1 MRKLVTLL
9 ATTTAIFGASTLY
22 LAYQLYGRNASAG
35 NEAVTTPA
43 ATVDSRDRASETA
56 TPGELPAGGG
66 ARPAVTNTPTPAAP
80 GVVASAAPARPSAEP
95 VGSRRETI
103 APFARQFL
111 ARVSDPAQ
119 RAILVEESR
128 SSLRRQYEG
137 LQKRLNLDAATF
149 DQLLTELA
157 EQNLQPQEAY
167 FRCVVDPKCDLDA
180 YQRRPNSAEDRNA
193 QLLALLG
200 PEKLEQFTDYRDSLG
215 ERESVVQLRGRLN
228 ESTRLRDDQAEQL
241 VAALSDER
249 SRYVD
254 ELSQR
259 GASVSGWGTG
269 QLGML
274 MYPTDSGSIDQRLS
288 DAAHFSQR
296 LQGRAAA
303 LLSPE
308 QLAVFV
314 QMQKELLA
322 SMATYMRP
330 APGEN

>member
-1 MRKLVTLL
+1 MRKLVTVL
-9 ATTTAIFGASTLY
+9 ALTTAIFGASTLY
-22 LAYQLYGRNASAG
+22 LAWRLHGQDDPSMGEPAGAPSLAG
-35 NEAVTTPA
+35 NT
-43 ATVDSRDRASETA
+43 RDRGIEGTSPDGVRAGATLPPPTA
-56 TPGELPAGGG
+56 T
-66 ARPAVTNTPTPAAP
+66 AAPVSP
-80 GVVASAAPARPSAEP
+80 GVVAAAPPRPATEP

-119 RAILVEESR
+119 RAMLVEETR
-128 SSLRRQYEG
+128 TSLRRQYEG
-137 LQKRLNLDAATF
+137 LRKQLKLDAATF

-157 EQNLQPQEAY
+157 EQNLQPQESY

-180 YQRRPNSAEDRNA
+180 YQQRPNPVDDRSA

-200 PEKLEQFTDYRDSLG
+200 PEKLEQFTQYRDSLG

-228 ESTRLRDDQAEQL
+228 ETTRLGDDQAELL
-241 VAALSDER
+241 VAALWDER
-249 SRYVD
+249 SRYSD
-254 ELSQR
+254 ELRQR
-259 GASVSGWGTG
+259 GASISGWGMG

-288 DAAHFSQR
+288 DAAQFSQR

-322 SMATYMRP
+322 SMAAYMRP
-330 APGEN
+330 TPGEG

>member
-1 MRKLVTLL
+1 MRKLVSLL

-22 LAYQLYGRNASAG
+22 LGWRLYGQDSLPGRDAVAASA
-35 NEAVTTPA
+35 TTGAAQDYSIVAGSAPEGRADGTVPA
-43 ATVDSRDRASETA
+43 S
-56 TPGELPAGGG
+56 PA
-66 ARPAVTNTPTPAAP
+66 NTLAPSAP
-80 GVVASAAPARPSAEP
+80 GVVATAPPRPATEP
-95 VGSRRETI
+95 IGSRRETI

-119 RAILVEESR
+119 RAMLVEETR
-128 SSLRRQYEG
+128 TSLRRQYEG

-180 YQRRPNSAEDRNA
+180 FQQRPPALEDRSA
-193 QLLALLG
+193 QMLALLG
-200 PEKLEQFTDYRDSLG
+200 PEKFEQFKGYRETMG
-215 ERESVVQLRGRLN
+215 ERESVVQLRGRLD
-228 ESTRLRDDQAEQL
+228 ESARLRDDQAEQL

-249 SRYVD
+249 TRYVD
-254 ELSQR
+254 EMKLR
-259 GASVSGWGTG
+259 GATVSGWGMG

-288 DAAHFSQR
+288 DAAQFSQR

-308 QLAVFV
+308 QLAVFA

-322 SMATYMRP
+322 AMAAYMRP
-330 APGEN
+330 TPGEG